1 MSQSDYIRYKKI
13 SNQLLEVNKLDPILD
28 SQDYTNFK
36 QYNLESNIINTNPTL
51 NNLLLPGYTNVFNM
65 NKKINHCPIDNFI
78 MCNHTETRSN
88 RIVSTNRRTE
98 AYDTNNFPVKLIIK

>member
-1 MSQSDYIRYKKI
+1 MSQSDYIRYKKL

-36 QYNLESNIINTNPTL
+36 QYYLESNIININPKI
-51 NNLLLPGYTNVFNM
+51 NNLLLSEYTTIFNM
-65 NKKINHCPIDNFI
+65 NKKIDYCPIGKFK

-88 RIVSTNRRTE
+88 RIVSTNRRIE
-98 AYDTNNFPVKLIIK
+98 AYETNHFPIKVIIK